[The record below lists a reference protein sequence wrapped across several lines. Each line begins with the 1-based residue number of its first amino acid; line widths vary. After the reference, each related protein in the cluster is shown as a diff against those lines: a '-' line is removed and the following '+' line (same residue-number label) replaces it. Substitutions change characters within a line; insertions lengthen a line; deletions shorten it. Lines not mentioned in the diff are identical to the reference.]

1 MELKLILPEH
11 IFRYRALPREQWK
24 HIKAL
29 PKFVSLELPPLS
41 GFPQV
46 DAQAERQARQAINWD
61 ELPERKPSGSDFMDA
76 FAALVHQYGFKRMDF
91 YAAKLRA
98 TYQNA
103 AHIDAADLSRA
114 IKVLTGITGPEW
126 VIRYTLLMVH
136 DLQSRTT
143 LTQTQTVKI
152 LHFTTLSSFSQFMRN
167 YGVGK

>member
-24 HIKAL
+24 HIIAL

-46 DAQAERQARQAINWD
+46 DAQAERQVRQSINWD
-61 ELPERKPSGSDFMDA
+61 ELPERNPSGCDFMDV
-76 FAALVHQYGFKRMDF
+76 FAGLVHQYGFKRMDF
-91 YAAKLRA
+91 YAAKLRGTYTNAGHIQA
-98 TYQNA
+98 T
-103 AHIDAADLSRA
+103 DLNHC

-136 DLQSRTT
+136 DLQSRTNLKQQQIVKT
-143 LTQTQTVKI
+143 LQ
-152 LHFTTLSSFSQFMRN
+152 FTTLSSFSQFMRN
-167 YGVGK
+167 YGGGK